1 MTDVAMYNRSTNQP
15 NKTIYKN
22 HHHTEPR
29 CFDNLHVEKTAERAM
44 IMRKL
49 RNIFLT
55 LVMMLCIIGCS
66 SEASQDDGIKMPD
79 LVGTAMSEAVSKL
92 EELGFTDVKVEKSDD
107 YSDDSRFVV
116 TSQSPQANTSA
127 EASDPVKLTCMKQY
141 DLSLTITSEKNLLFS
156 KYDIDIL
163 YDNENIGSVD
173 NGETF
178 EKTFKAL
185 EGEHLLTV
193 QKHKDDDM
201 SETYKLN
208 IKADT
213 ELSFSVSHDRNGV
226 AIIDPILNEKE
237 EVITR
242 NTPAKEEPK
251 NTPEPTKET
260 EPGRPL
266 STDYQDAEDYHT
278 VEVGSYEF
286 KVPGNWIYEE
296 PYFFSNEDIIGSIV
310 YYNESDTE
318 GFTEQDFYDTVDAFV
333 ELDNVLEVKEN
344 NKLYVNR
351 IKMGHAVFTQ
361 DQDGFITTN
370 TLFVFLDPNTTKSIV
385 IMFMETDDSEL
396 DYSKDFDYIIHSIEP
411 RKIPEKT
418 MPQGTEFIFS
428 TDELEYSDKETD
440 PLQFISSNDESITFS
455 TDDKLDLLKLGE
467 QTIIYTAVLDDITTK
482 VSHTFT
488 VKDTK
493 APSIKLEEEKVT
505 LKYGQEYDPYS
516 NIKSVKDPVDGA
528 LKLVD
533 RDPAK
538 PGDGWYWLEGPE
550 EIDGPGYYDYTVH
563 ACDKHGNT
571 SSKSFSVTMK
581 EQKKQKEEAP
591 KYTYVL
597 NTNTKKFHYPSCRD
611 VSKIKSKNYKEWKN
625 VTRDEVINAGYS
637 PCGHCHP

>member
-1 MTDVAMYNRSTNQP
+1 MN
-15 NKTIYKN
+15 
-22 HHHTEPR
+22 
-29 CFDNLHVEKTAERAM
+29 
-44 IMRKL
+44 KL
-49 RNIFLT
+49 RNIILM
-55 LVMMLCIIGCS
+55 LAMMLCIFGCS
-66 SEASQDDGIKMPD
+66 SGEIQDGTIMVPD
-79 LVGTAMSEAVSKL
+79 LTGTAMTEAVSTL
-92 EELGFTDVKVEKSDD
+92 EGLGFTNVIVEKSDD
-107 YSDDSRFVV
+107 FSDDSSFVV
-116 TSQSPQANTSA
+116 ASQSPQADSKAN
-127 EASDPVKLTCMKQY
+127 ASEQIRLICMKQY
-141 DLSLTITSEKNLLFS
+141 DFTLTITSEKNLLLS

-163 YDNENIGSVD
+163 YDGENIGTVK
-173 NGETF
+173 NGEAF
-178 EKTFKAL
+178 EKTYRAL

-193 QKHKDDDM
+193 QKHKDKEM
-201 SETYKLN
+201 SETYQLN

-226 AIIDPILNEKE
+226 AILDPIMNEKE
-237 EVITR
+237 EVLSR
-242 NTPAKEEPK
+242 NTPVKEETE
-251 NTPEPTKET
+251 NTPAPAEKS
-260 EPGRPL
+260 GKPL
-266 STDYQDAEDYHT
+266 STDYQDSKDYHT

-296 PYFFSNEDIIGSIV
+296 PYLFSNEDIIGSIV

-318 GFTEQDFYDTVDAFV
+318 GFTEQDIYDTVDAFV

-488 VKDTK
+488 VKDKK
-493 APSIKLEEEKVT
+493 APSIKLEEEEVT

-533 RDPAK
+533 RDPGK

-563 ACDKHGNT
+563 ACDKHGNE

-591 KYTYVL
+591 KYTYIL

-611 VSKIKSKNYKEWKN
+611 VSKIKPKNYKEWKN